1 MHDPGDEDLPSPAA
15 APPLP
20 ASSWF
25 SRNAART
32 ACAFA
37 TRYGGP
43 VYLVGSA
50 LREERPGD
58 FDVRLVLDERDL
70 VRLFGER
77 RIVQDRWWDW
87 TEQDH
92 QRGRE
97 QLKQSRRLAR
107 RFRCNV
113 DFQFQSLAE
122 AARHAGP
129 RLRLD
134 TVPDATFEA
143 GWTEA

>member
-1 MHDPGDEDLPSPAA
+1 MHDPGDEDLPPPVA
-15 APPLP
+15 APPPP
-20 ASSWF
+20 AASWF
-25 SRNAART
+25 SRSAART

-77 RIVQDRWWDW
+77 RIVQERWWDW
-87 TEQDH
+87 TEQD
-92 QRGRE
+92 QRRGRE
-97 QLKQSRRLAR
+97 QLKQSRRLSR

-113 DFQFQSLAE
+113 DFQFQSKLEAE
-122 AARHAGP
+122 RYAGP
-129 RLRLD
+129 KLRLD
-134 TVPDATFEA
+134 TVPAATFEV
-143 GWTEA
+143 GWTDA